1 MHPQPTNRR
10 VMPAL
15 GAAVAFVAM
24 MARAEEPRL
33 PGIDAAMQG
42 LIAAGEIAGAV
53 TAVVKPDGIV
63 HLEPHGFA
71 DLATQ
76 RPMAADTV
84 FWIASMTKPVTGA
97 AVAMLIDEG
106 LLAIDDPVDRYV
118 PEFKDL
124 KTAAGRPARITIRQ
138 ILTHTSGLG
147 EAAPEAARKARSLAD
162 LVPAWVVAPM
172 KNEPGEKWAYTQSGI
187 NLAARIVEVV
197 SERPFDTFL
206 RERIFVPLGMSDTT
220 FFPAELQRPRLATPY
235 ARQRGSG
242 RLEPAPHLLDFA
254 APPPPPQGNGGLYS
268 TARDYA
274 AFCRMLLNRGAVE
287 GRRLL
292 GADGMRALTT
302 AHTGNL
308 PTGFFQGEPFGSRGE
323 NYGWGLG
330 TCVLKQPHDGVA
342 AMLSPGTFGHGG
354 MWGTQAWIDPVKQVA
369 YVLMVQRTNFSNS
382 DGSDVRR
389 VFQEA
394 AAAALGTVVED
405 TSIPVPAVDRSGER
419 PRVPDLRSTLPG
431 AAAQ

>member
-1 MHPQPTNRR
+1 MQMQPPHRR
-10 VMPAL
+10 ATL
-15 GAAVAFVAM
+15 TLWAAVALVAVT
-24 MARAEEPRL
+24 ARADEPRL

-53 TAVVKPDGIV
+53 TVVVKPDGIV

-76 RPMAADTV
+76 HPMATDTV
-84 FWIASMTKPVTGA
+84 FWIASMTKPVTGV
-97 AVAMLIDEG
+97 AVAMLIDDG
-106 LLAIDDPVDRYV
+106 LLDIDDPVDRYV

-124 KTAAGRPARITIRQ
+124 KTPAGRPARITIRQ

-147 EAAPEAARKARSLAD
+147 EAAPEAARKARSLAE
-162 LVPAWVVAPM
+162 LVPAWLAAPM

-197 SERPFDTFL
+197 SRRPFDAFL
-206 RERIFVPLGMSDTT
+206 RERVFEPLGMSDTT
-220 FFPAELQRPRLATPY
+220 FFPPEPQRSRLATPY

-242 RLEPAPHLLDFA
+242 RLERAPHRLDFAA
-254 APPPPPQGNGGLYS
+254 APPPPLGNGGLYS

-274 AFCRMLLNRGAVE
+274 AFCRMLLNSGAVE

-292 GADGMRALTT
+292 GAEGMRALTT
-302 AHTGNL
+302 VHTGEL
-308 PTGFFQGEPFGSRGE
+308 PTGFLQGETFGSRGG

-330 TCVLKQPHDGVA
+330 ICVLKQPHDGVA

-354 MWGTQAWIDPVKQVA
+354 AWGTQAWIDPVKQVA
-369 YVLMVQRTNFSNS
+369 YVLMVQRTNFTNS

-394 AAAALGTVVED
+394 AAAA
-405 TSIPVPAVDRSGER
+405 IPQR
-419 PRVPDLRSTLPG
+419 
-431 AAAQ
+431 

>member
-24 MARAEEPRL
+24 MARADEPRL

-53 TAVVKPDGIV
+53 TVVVKPDGIV

-71 DLATQ
+71 DLATR

-147 EAAPEAARKARSLAD
+147 EAAPEAARKARSLAE
-162 LVPAWVVAPM
+162 LVPAWLATPM

-197 SERPFDTFL
+197 SERPFDAFL
-206 RERIFVPLGMSDTT
+206 RERIFEPLGMSDTT
-220 FFPAELQRPRLATPY
+220 FFPAEPQRSRLATPY

-242 RLEPAPHLLDFA
+242 RLEPARHLLDFA
-254 APPPPPQGNGGLYS
+254 APPPPPLGNGGLYS
-268 TARDYA
+268 TGRDYA

-302 AHTGNL
+302 VHTGDL
-308 PTGFFQGEPFGSRGE
+308 PTGFFQGGQSGSRGG

-369 YVLMVQRTNFSNS
+369 YVFMVQRTNFANS

-394 AAAALGTVVED
+394 AAAA
-405 TSIPVPAVDRSGER
+405 VPQR
-419 PRVPDLRSTLPG
+419 
-431 AAAQ
+431 

>member
-1 MHPQPTNRR
+1 MQMQPPHRR
-10 VMPAL
+10 ATL
-15 GAAVAFVAM
+15 TLWAAVALVAVT
-24 MARAEEPRL
+24 ARADEPRL

-53 TAVVKPDGIV
+53 TVVVKPDGIV

-76 RPMAADTV
+76 HPMATDTV
-84 FWIASMTKPVTGA
+84 FWIASMTKPVTGV
-97 AVAMLIDEG
+97 AVAMLIDDG
-106 LLAIDDPVDRYV
+106 LLDIDDPVDRYV

-124 KTAAGRPARITIRQ
+124 KTPAGRPARITIRQ

-147 EAAPEAARKARSLAD
+147 EAAPEAARKARSLAE
-162 LVPAWVVAPM
+162 LVPAWLAAPM

-197 SERPFDTFL
+197 SRRPFDAFL
-206 RERIFVPLGMSDTT
+206 RERVFEPLGMSDTT
-220 FFPAELQRPRLATPY
+220 FFPPEPQRSRLATPY

-242 RLEPAPHLLDFA
+242 RLERVPHRLDFA
-254 APPPPPQGNGGLYS
+254 APPPPPLGNGGLYS

-274 AFCRMLLNRGAVE
+274 AFCRMLLNSGAVE

-292 GADGMRALTT
+292 GAEGMRALTT
-302 AHTGNL
+302 VHTGEL
-308 PTGFFQGEPFGSRGE
+308 PTGFLQGETFGSRGG

-330 TCVLKQPHDGVA
+330 ICVLKQPHDGVA

-354 MWGTQAWIDPVKQVA
+354 AWGTQAWIDPVKQVA
-369 YVLMVQRTNFSNS
+369 YVLMVQRTNFTNS

-394 AAAALGTVVED
+394 AAAA
-405 TSIPVPAVDRSGER
+405 IPQR
-419 PRVPDLRSTLPG
+419 
-431 AAAQ
+431 

>member
-1 MHPQPTNRR
+1 MHRQPTNRR
-10 VMPAL
+10 MTPAL

-172 KNEPGEKWAYTQSGI
+172 KNEPGEKWVYTQSGI

-302 AHTGNL
+302 VHTGNL

-405 TSIPVPAVDRSGER
+405 TSIPAPAIDRSGER
-419 PRVPDLRSTLPG
+419 PRIPDLRSTLPG

>member
-1 MHPQPTNRR
+1 VPVFSMQMQPPHRR
-10 VMPAL
+10 ATL
-15 GAAVAFVAM
+15 TLWAAVALVAVT
-24 MARAEEPRL
+24 ARADEPRL

-53 TAVVKPDGIV
+53 TVVVKPDGIV

-76 RPMAADTV
+76 HPMATDTV
-84 FWIASMTKPVTGA
+84 FWIASMTKPVTGV
-97 AVAMLIDEG
+97 AVAMLIDDG
-106 LLAIDDPVDRYV
+106 LLDIDDPVDRYV

-124 KTAAGRPARITIRQ
+124 KTPAGRPARITIRQ

-147 EAAPEAARKARSLAD
+147 EAAPEAARKARSLAE
-162 LVPAWVVAPM
+162 LVPAWLAAPM

-197 SERPFDTFL
+197 SRRPFDAFL
-206 RERIFVPLGMSDTT
+206 RERVFEPLGMSDTT
-220 FFPAELQRPRLATPY
+220 FFPPEPQRSRLATPY

-242 RLEPAPHLLDFA
+242 RLERVPHRLDFA
-254 APPPPPQGNGGLYS
+254 APPPPPLGNGGLYS

-274 AFCRMLLNRGAVE
+274 AFCRMLLNSGAVE

-292 GADGMRALTT
+292 GAEGMRALTT
-302 AHTGNL
+302 VHTGEL
-308 PTGFFQGEPFGSRGE
+308 PTGFLQGETFGSRGG

-330 TCVLKQPHDGVA
+330 ICVLKQPHDGVA

-354 MWGTQAWIDPVKQVA
+354 AWGTQAWIDPVKQVA
-369 YVLMVQRTNFSNS
+369 YVLMVQRTNFTNS

-394 AAAALGTVVED
+394 AAAA
-405 TSIPVPAVDRSGER
+405 IPQR
-419 PRVPDLRSTLPG
+419 
-431 AAAQ
+431 

>member
-1 MHPQPTNRR
+1 MTS
-10 VMPAL
+10 
-15 GAAVAFVAM
+15 
-24 MARAEEPRL
+24 
-33 PGIDAAMQG
+33 
-42 LIAAGEIAGAV
+42 
-53 TAVVKPDGIV
+53 
-63 HLEPHGFA
+63 
-71 DLATQ
+71 
-76 RPMAADTV
+76 DTV

-97 AVAMLIDEG
+97 AVAMLVDDG
-106 LLAIDDPVDRYV
+106 RLAIDDPVDRYV

-147 EAAPEAARKARSLAD
+147 EAAPEAARQARSLAD
-162 LVPAWVVAPM
+162 LVPAWLAAPM
-172 KNEPGEKWAYTQSGI
+172 KNEPGEKWVYTQSGI
-187 NLAARIVEVV
+187 NLAARIVEIVGR
-197 SERPFDTFL
+197 RPFDAFL
-206 RERIFVPLGMSDTT
+206 RERVFEPLGMADTT
-220 FFPAELQRPRLATPY
+220 FCPTEPQRARLATPY

-242 RLEPAPHLLDFA
+242 RLEPAAHRLDFA
-254 APPPPPQGNGGLYS
+254 APPPPPLGNGGLYS

-302 AHTGNL
+302 VQTGDL
-308 PTGFFQGEPFGSRGE
+308 PTGFFQGGQFGSRGG

-330 TCVLKQPHDGVA
+330 TCVLEQPHDGVA

-354 MWGTQAWIDPVKQVA
+354 AWGTQAWIDPVRQVA
-369 YVLMVQRTNFSNS
+369 YVLMVQRTNFANS

-394 AAAALGTVVED
+394 AAAAVEQ
-405 TSIPVPAVDRSGER
+405 R
-419 PRVPDLRSTLPG
+419 
-431 AAAQ
+431 

>member
-1 MHPQPTNRR
+1 MPVFSMQMQPPHRR
-10 VMPAL
+10 ATL
-15 GAAVAFVAM
+15 TLWAAVALVAVT
-24 MARAEEPRL
+24 ARADEPRL

-53 TAVVKPDGIV
+53 TVVVKPDGIV

-76 RPMAADTV
+76 HPMATDTV
-84 FWIASMTKPVTGA
+84 FWIASMTKPVTGV
-97 AVAMLIDEG
+97 AVAMLIDDG
-106 LLAIDDPVDRYV
+106 LLDIDDPVDRYV

-124 KTAAGRPARITIRQ
+124 KTPAGRPARITIRQ

-147 EAAPEAARKARSLAD
+147 EAAPEAARKARSLAE
-162 LVPAWVVAPM
+162 LVPAWLAAPM

-197 SERPFDTFL
+197 SRRPFDAFL
-206 RERIFVPLGMSDTT
+206 RERVFEPLGMSDTT
-220 FFPAELQRPRLATPY
+220 FFPPEPQRSRLATPY

-242 RLEPAPHLLDFA
+242 RLERVPHRLDFA
-254 APPPPPQGNGGLYS
+254 APPPPPLGNGGLYS

-274 AFCRMLLNRGAVE
+274 AFCRMLLNSGAVE

-292 GADGMRALTT
+292 GAEGMRALTT
-302 AHTGNL
+302 VHTGEL
-308 PTGFFQGEPFGSRGE
+308 PTGFLQGETFGSRGG

-330 TCVLKQPHDGVA
+330 ICVLKQPHDGVA

-354 MWGTQAWIDPVKQVA
+354 AWGTQAWIDPVKQVA
-369 YVLMVQRTNFSNS
+369 YVLMVQRTNFTNS

-394 AAAALGTVVED
+394 AAAA
-405 TSIPVPAVDRSGER
+405 IPQR
-419 PRVPDLRSTLPG
+419 
-431 AAAQ
+431 

>member
-1 MHPQPTNRR
+1 MHLQPTNRR

-15 GAAVAFVAM
+15 GAAVAFVVM
-24 MARAEEPRL
+24 MARADEPRL

-53 TAVVKPDGIV
+53 TVVVKPDGIV

-172 KNEPGEKWAYTQSGI
+172 KNEPGEKWVYTQSGI

-302 AHTGNL
+302 VHTGNL
-308 PTGFFQGEPFGSRGE
+308 PTGFFQGPPFGSRGE

-405 TSIPVPAVDRSGER
+405 TSIPVPAVDRFGER
-419 PRVPDLRSTLPG
+419 PRIPDLRPPLPG

>member
-1 MHPQPTNRR
+1 MQMQPPHRR
-10 VMPAL
+10 ATL
-15 GAAVAFVAM
+15 TLWAAVTLVAVT
-24 MARAEEPRL
+24 ARADEPRL

-53 TAVVKPDGIV
+53 TVVVKPDGIV

-76 RPMAADTV
+76 HPMATDTV
-84 FWIASMTKPVTGA
+84 FWIASMTKPVTGV
-97 AVAMLIDEG
+97 AVAMLIDDG
-106 LLAIDDPVDRYV
+106 LLDIDDPVDRYV

-124 KTAAGRPARITIRQ
+124 KTPAGRPARITIRQ

-147 EAAPEAARKARSLAD
+147 EAAPEAARKARSLAE
-162 LVPAWVVAPM
+162 LVPAWLAAPM

-197 SERPFDTFL
+197 SRRPFDAFL
-206 RERIFVPLGMSDTT
+206 RERVFEPLGMSDTT
-220 FFPAELQRPRLATPY
+220 FFPPEPQRSRLATPY

-242 RLEPAPHLLDFA
+242 RLERAPHRLDFAA
-254 APPPPPQGNGGLYS
+254 APPPPLGNGGLYS

-292 GADGMRALTT
+292 GAEGMRALTT
-302 AHTGNL
+302 VHTGEL
-308 PTGFFQGEPFGSRGE
+308 PTGFLQGETFGSRGG

-330 TCVLKQPHDGVA
+330 ICVLKQPHDGVA

-354 MWGTQAWIDPVKQVA
+354 AWGTQAWIDPVKQVA
-369 YVLMVQRTNFSNS
+369 YVLMVQRTNFTNS

-394 AAAALGTVVED
+394 AAAA
-405 TSIPVPAVDRSGER
+405 IPQR
-419 PRVPDLRSTLPG
+419 
-431 AAAQ
+431 